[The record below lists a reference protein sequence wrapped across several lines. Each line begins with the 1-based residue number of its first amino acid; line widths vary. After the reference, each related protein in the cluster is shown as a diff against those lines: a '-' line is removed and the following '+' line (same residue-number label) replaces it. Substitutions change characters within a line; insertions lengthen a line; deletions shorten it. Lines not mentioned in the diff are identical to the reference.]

1 MMLSVKTSNQ
11 PVDSYRDIVLDAI
24 ARETVTRKP
33 EMDKQAKLYCFTLSI
48 DGVVWSEAKGETPAK
63 VGWVELV
70 DWTKGG
76 GQ

>member
-63 VGWVELV
+63 VG
-70 DWTKGG
+70 
-76 GQ
+76 